1 MDIAYLLWW
10 QDFRNSINDALTPF
24 MEEVSLFAVTYLIII
39 VAFIYWCVNSGI
51 RMNQGASL

>member
-39 VAFIYWCVNSGI
+39 VAFI
-51 RMNQGASL
+51 